1 MQGNPRGSRAL
12 AISYLV
18 LCHLLWST
26 NNIVG
31 RSLGG
36 VLDPVTITSMRWI
49 LASMVFPALLGIQV
63 IRDLR
68 RYIGLRSLSI
78 GLLGFALF
86 NIVLYQ
92 ALSLA
97 PSSLVGL
104 AYGFTPIAILVV
116 GALAEGTRPK
126 RVQVIGSILSIV
138 GVSILFT
145 YRGVYITRAEE
156 LLGLVLGIL
165 TGFIWAIYT
174 STQRR
179 LYPEGDQRS
188 ITYASLL
195 VATAVLAIA
204 SSINIYRESRVI
216 AEPRIMAQLLWISI
230 LPGAVA
236 YYMWNRAVS
245 IVGSATAAPF
255 SNLLPVFTALLGY
268 IILGEKL
275 GIGDLVGGVLIVTG
289 SLISTLGYRRS

>member
-1 MQGNPRGSRAL
+1 MNSRAL

-36 VLDPVTITSMRWI
+36 VLDPITITSMRWI
-49 LASMVFPALLGIQV
+49 LASIVFPTLLGIQV

-68 RYIGLRSLSI
+68 RYIGLRSLLV

-86 NIVLYQ
+86 NIALYQ

-116 GALAEGTRPK
+116 GALVEGTKPR
-126 RVQVIGSILSIV
+126 RVQVFGSILSTI

-145 YRGVYITRAEE
+145 YRGIYITRTEE

-174 STQRR
+174 SLQRR

-188 ITYASLL
+188 ITYASLVL
-195 VATAVLAIA
+195 STAVLAIA
-204 SSINIYRESRVI
+204 SSPSIYRELRVI

-275 GIGDLVGGVLIVTG
+275 GVGDFVGGVLIVMG